1 MNPRLRSEGATW
13 WTQGSL
19 FQNGGEPRFAS
30 GRGARNFSWLR
41 AGAITKKQ
49 HGGLKNNTNPQ
60 NRRNYGEGKTSL
72 EGVRRRNLRHIT
84 GLHPGTRHS
93 PLEKG
98 G

>member
-49 HGGLKNNTNPQ
+49 HGGPTQPHKTVEIRGSNAKLALKVP
-60 NRRNYGEGKTSL
+60 EGDLKQVTA
-72 EGVRRRNLRHIT
+72 
-84 GLHPGTRHS
+84 
-93 PLEKG
+93 
-98 G
+98 